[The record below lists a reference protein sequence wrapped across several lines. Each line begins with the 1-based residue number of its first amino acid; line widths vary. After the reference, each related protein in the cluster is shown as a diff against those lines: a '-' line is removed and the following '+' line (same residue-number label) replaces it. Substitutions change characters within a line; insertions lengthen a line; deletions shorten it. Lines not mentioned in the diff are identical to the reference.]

1 MRAAGDLEGGEGLN
15 ILRTVG
21 MAFALYSRIPMPRL
35 DWESE
40 SRKYTLYAFPLVGIA
55 VGIFELLWLWMSQ
68 VLDLHTILTGA
79 VLAALPIWVTGGIHL
94 DGFCDVCDARGLPPE
109 PGAEAGDLKDSNV
122 GAFAVIHCVLLLLV
136 TFGLWCQL
144 EPADSEVWGALV
156 LLPVFSRCLSAFGAL
171 SLPNAR
177 GSGML
182 ASVDRRGAEAARPL
196 GAAAGEP
203 AVCGRSGGAGALV
216 PAGGGGGIPVLRLLC
231 AHGEAGVR
239 RHHRGPVRVV
249 FAAVRALIPGRSGA
263 GPAAGGA
270 VMILVVGGLGAGKR
284 RFILKNWG
292 MPRNSS
298 PPYRRR
304 ELRSCGGW
312 RPWTLCRR
320 WRTCWAGRWVA
331 CREVGCGVVPW
342 TGRPGLAG
350 GSGGGCAATWPPGRR
365 RCTG

>member
-1 MRAAGDLEGGEGLN
+1 MN

-68 VLDLHTILTGA
+68 VLDLHTILAGA

-94 DGFCDVCDARGLPPE
+94 DGFCDVCDARASHQSRERKLE
-109 PGAEAGDLKDSNV
+109 ILKDSNV

-182 ASVDRRGAEAARPL
+182 ASVTGGEQRRPGRWGLLL
-196 GAAAGEP
+196 G
-203 AVCGRSGGAGALV
+203 S
-216 PAGGGGGIPVLRLLC
+216 LLC
-231 AHGEAGVR
+231 A
-239 RHHRGPVRVV
+239 
-249 FAAVRALIPGRSGA
+249 AALAALEPWFLLAAGA
-263 GPAAGGA
+263 GYLSFVYYVRTANREFSGTTGD
-270 VMILVVGGLGAGKR
+270 LSGWFLQ
-284 RFILKNWG
+284 LCEL
-292 MPRNSS
+292 SS
-298 PPYRRR
+298 
-304 ELRSCGGW
+304 
-312 RPWTLCRR
+312 
-320 WRTCWAGRWVA
+320 
-331 CREVGCGVVPW
+331 
-342 TGRPGLAG
+342 LAG
-350 GSGGGCAATWPPGRR
+350 LVLAQRLEVLL
-365 RCTG
+365 

>member
-94 DGFCDVCDARGLPPE
+94 DGFCDVCDARASHQSRERKLE
-109 PGAEAGDLKDSNV
+109 ILKDSNV

-144 EPADSEVWGALV
+144 EPADFEVWGALV

-177 GSGML
+177 ESGML
-182 ASVDRRGAEAARPL
+182 ASVTGGEQRRPGRWGLLL
-196 GAAAGEP
+196 G
-203 AVCGRSGGAGALV
+203 S
-216 PAGGGGGIPVLRLLC
+216 LLC
-231 AHGEAGVR
+231 A
-239 RHHRGPVRVV
+239 
-249 FAAVRALIPGRSGA
+249 AALAALEPWFLLAAGA
-263 GPAAGGA
+263 GYLSFLYYVRTAKREFGGTTGD
-270 VMILVVGGLGAGKR
+270 LSGWFLQ
-284 RFILKNWG
+284 LCEL
-292 MPRNSS
+292 SS
-298 PPYRRR
+298 
-304 ELRSCGGW
+304 
-312 RPWTLCRR
+312 
-320 WRTCWAGRWVA
+320 
-331 CREVGCGVVPW
+331 
-342 TGRPGLAG
+342 LAG
-350 GSGGGCAATWPPGRR
+350 LVLAQRLEVLL
-365 RCTG
+365 